1 MLQIEQLED
10 IMAVV
15 EEGNGN
21 RRVASHLLNQDSS
34 RSHSILTVYLQ
45 SEWADSVDG
54 HIVKKFGK
62 VQQSTAAA
70 SLL

>member
-1 MLQIEQLED
+1 
-10 IMAVV
+10 MAVV

-34 RSHSILTVYLQ
+34 RSHSILTLYVQ
-45 SEWADSVDG
+45 SEWADSEDG

-62 VQQSTAAA
+62 VRPVVQYLFRNLDIRKIWRQQ
-70 SLL
+70 

>member
-1 MLQIEQLED
+1 
-10 IMAVV
+10 MAVV

-45 SEWADSVDG
+45 SEWGDSEDG
-54 HIVKKFGK
+54 HTVKKFGK
-62 VQQSTAAA
+62 VRNQPALQSV
-70 SLL
+70 SVSV

>member
-1 MLQIEQLED
+1 
-10 IMAVV
+10 MAVV

-62 VQQSTAAA
+62 VGNA
-70 SLL
+70 LLLLCCIFLLLYCNCC